1 MIRDVAR
8 LCCRGFVRVR
18 LFPILYAVIGSCAF
32 GRLGI
37 GKRLRIGSGADIGT
51 RPGEVV
57 GTPARCN
64 DGFAAIEHACGE
76 RVGFSFSWLTG
87 GAQKL
92 AAFFHVGR
100 I

>member
-1 MIRDVAR
+1 MASLDFVVAA
-8 LCCRGFVRVR
+8 LSVFFFSIFC
-18 LFPILYAVIGSCAF
+18 AAIGSRTF
-32 GRLGI
+32 GRHGI
-37 GKRLRIGSGADIGT
+37 GKRLRIGSAADIGT

-64 DGFAAIEHACGE
+64 NGFAAIEHACGE
-76 RVGFSFSWLTG
+76 RVGFPFIWMAC

-92 AAFFHVGR
+92 AAFFRAGR